1 MKKIILSILIMFYSS
16 SLYASEMN
24 RLLEQNFKIIKT
36 ELVKFNKDAY
46 KIFPLK
52 NGKSI
57 YICSVKIEYIGGLG
71 RSECIK
77 P

>member
-1 MKKIILSILIMFYSS
+1 MKKIILTTLIMFCSS

-24 RLLEQNFKIIKT
+24 KLLEQNYKIIKT
-36 ELVKFNKDAY
+36 ELVKFENDAH
-46 KIFPLK
+46 KIFTLK

>member
-1 MKKIILSILIMFYSS
+1 MKKIILTILVMFYSS

-24 RLLEQNFKIIKT
+24 NLLDQNYKIIKT

-46 KIFPLK
+46 KVFTLK
-52 NGKSI
+52 NGKNI
-57 YICSVKIEYIGGLG
+57 YICSVEIERIGGVG
-71 RSECIK
+71 RSECTK

>member
-1 MKKIILSILIMFYSS
+1 MKKIILTILVMLYSS

-24 RLLEQNFKIIKT
+24 KLLEQNYKIIKT

-46 KIFPLK
+46 KVFTLK
-52 NGKSI
+52 NGKNI
-57 YICSVKIEYIGGLG
+57 YICSVEIEYIGGVG
-71 RSECIK
+71 KSECTK

>member
-1 MKKIILSILIMFYSS
+1 MKKIILIILIIFGSS

-24 RLLEQNFKIIKT
+24 KLLEQNFKIIKT
-36 ELVKFNKDAY
+36 EIIKFDVEAQ
-46 KIFPLK
+46 KIFTLK
-52 NGKSI
+52 NGKNVF
-57 YICSVKIEYIGGLG
+57 ICSVQIEDVGMLG

>member
-46 KIFPLK
+46 KIFTLK

>member
-1 MKKIILSILIMFYSS
+1 MKKIILPILIMFYSS

-46 KIFPLK
+46 KIFTLK

-57 YICSVKIEYIGGLG
+57 YICSVEIEHIGGLG